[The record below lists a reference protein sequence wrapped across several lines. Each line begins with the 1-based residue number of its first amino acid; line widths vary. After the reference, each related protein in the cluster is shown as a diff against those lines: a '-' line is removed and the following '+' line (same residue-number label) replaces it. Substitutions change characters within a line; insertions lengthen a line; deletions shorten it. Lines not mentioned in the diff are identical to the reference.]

1 MYVVIAG
8 CGRVGSSLACQLIA
22 EGHEVCIIDE
32 NPDALSLLGEEFTG
46 QFVIGQAIDW
56 EVLRKAHLERADAY
70 VTATDGDNT
79 NIVSAQIAHEYFKVS
94 CCVARVYDPLRA
106 ELFATA
112 GIRTVCPTK
121 DAKDLLHEA
130 VLSCQIPGV

>member
-32 NPDALSLLGEEFTG
+32 NADALSLLGEDFTG
-46 QFVIGQAIDW
+46 QFVIGHAIDW
-56 EVLRKAHLERADAY
+56 EVMREADLERADAY

-79 NIVSAQIAHEYFKVS
+79 NIVSAQIAHEHFKVS

-106 ELFATA
+106 ELFATT

-130 VLSCQIPGV
+130 VSSCQIPGV